1 MEFAPRMSRFKAS
14 PSQIASARVRDLIA
28 EGRDIVK
35 LTAGEPDFPTP
46 DHAKAAAT
54 ACMDANEI
62 KYTPINGLI
71 EMRKAAQ
78 LKFKRDNGLEY
89 ELDQIAVGAG
99 AKQVLFNA
107 LMSTVSQGDET
118 IIPGP
123 YWAAHQSLLIAAK
136 TANSRCGLKI
146 STPRS
151 RRTPNG
157 LCFACR
163 AIRQVLSIRRRRCA
177 GWPTC

>member
-1 MEFAPRMSRFKAS
+1 MEFAPRMSRFKPS

-46 DHAKAAAT
+46 DHAKAAAL

-78 LKFKRDNGLEY
+78 LKFKRDNGLDY
-89 ELDQIAVGAG
+89 GLDQIAVGAG
-99 AKQVLFNA
+99 AKQVL
-107 LMSTVSQGDET
+107 
-118 IIPGP
+118 
-123 YWAAHQSLLIAAK
+123 
-136 TANSRCGLKI
+136 
-146 STPRS
+146 
-151 RRTPNG
+151 
-157 LCFACR
+157 
-163 AIRQVLSIRRRRCA
+163 
-177 GWPTC
+177 

>member
-54 ACMDANEI
+54 AGMDANEI

-107 LMSTVSQGDET
+107 LMSPVSQGDAT
-118 IIPGP
+118 IIAGP
-123 YWAAHQSLLIAAK
+123 YWAAYPDMVQLAGGTPVFINSGQNSQFKMRPEDLD
-136 TANSRCGLKI
+136 TAI
-146 STPRS
+146 
-151 RRTPNG
+151 TPNTKWLMFCMPG
-157 LCFACR
+157 N
-163 AIRQVLSIRRRRCA
+163 
-177 GWPTC
+177 PTGAVY